1 MSSEMLQTEI
11 IFSLFRQN
19 LYRSLS
25 VFRAVRIFGGFSPVV
40 RHNER
45 AWGQSSDS
53 TIRAYS
59 LPNLIEVRLA
69 ASLQVRWNILR
80 KKNAEPAITVC
91 RPMRAG
97 LAIWIAFVRD
107 ITGKA
112 GNGPHSVRQAC
123 GMV

>member
-1 MSSEMLQTEI
+1 MFFVQCVYLE
-11 IFSLFRQN
+11 
-19 LYRSLS
+19 
-25 VFRAVRIFGGFSPVV
+25 VFRLLLGITNGPGVN
-40 RHNER
+40 H
-45 AWGQSSDS
+45 QSDS